1 MINRQKMHVS
11 IQQFLSFSFLFIRC
25 CSPVHSHFF
34 VGNDFSIS
42 WVIYKDNYSYY
53 SYFTILTIFISVTME
68 NQQFWS

>member
-11 IQQFLSFSFLFIRC
+11 IQQFLSFSFLFIV
-25 CSPVHSHFF
+25 VHLFTLIF
-34 VGNDFSIS
+34 VGNDCSIS